1 MHKIK
6 IAIVED
12 EALIA
17 MRLSTALED
26 LGYEVC
32 DAASNYSEGLDLILA
47 EKPDLLISDI
57 QLSGRKTGIDLAQ
70 KVREF
75 SSLPIIF
82 LTSYND
88 KETIDTARDARPNA
102 YLIKP
107 FNREELYSAIEI
119 AIMNHRPVN
128 QSVNEPKFHFIK
140 VKDTFE
146 KIEES
151 DIAYISS
158 DHVYLELHTL
168 SSKRF
173 VIRKSL
179 TDFMEELSADFIRV
193 HKSHAVNLRNTSK
206 VSATTVTVNDVELPI
221 GKAYKNDFIE
231 ALQKKA

>member
-17 MRLSTALED
+17 IRLSTALED
-26 LGYEVC
+26 LGYDVC
-32 DAASNYSEGLDLILA
+32 ETASSYSEGLDTIIA

-82 LTSYND
+82 LTSFND
-88 KETIDTARDARPNA
+88 KETIDIAREVRPNA

-107 FNREELYSAIEI
+107 FNKEELYSAIEI
-119 AIMNHRPVN
+119 AIMNHRPLP
-128 QSVNEPKFHFIK
+128 QAVNEPKFHFIK
-140 VKDTFE
+140 VKDAYE
-146 KIEES
+146 KIDEA
-151 DIAYISS
+151 DIVYLNS

-168 SSKRF
+168 SKKRF

-179 TDFMEELSADFIRV
+179 SDFMEELSQAFVRV
-193 HKSHAVNLRNTSK
+193 HKSHAVNLRHVSK
-206 VSATTVTVNDVELPI
+206 VTSTTVHVDDVELAI
-221 GKAYKNDFIE
+221 GKSYKSGLME
-231 ALQKKA
+231 ALQKNG